1 MSARKRRKK
10 MTKKERVVRLIRRQ
24 QVDYLPSN
32 VFFASPDTKISLQR
46 SLGLASIEALDAFL
60 ENHLPMTA
68 IRDDIYRYRGNRDYL
83 KKAEQTVHARVDW
96 EKEVVYDRWG
106 IGFDMKSDG
115 TCIAHHPLGG
125 ASDTEILNYKVPD
138 PDVPGNYSMAEED
151 LKRLSAEYLIFLSGY
166 LGIFERAWMLM
177 GYEEL
182 LVGMESNEKYVSV
195 LLEKILENK
204 LSIARKSIEMGF
216 EVGHTGDDFG
226 GQYSLMMSKDTW
238 RRCLMPLYSKLWRV
252 YKDAGLPV
260 IHHSC
265 GNVTEIMGDLVDL
278 GVDVLEPV
286 QRVMDFR
293 KLKKDFGKHIVFWGG
308 IPTQTVFPFGTPT
321 DVRRETKEVIATL
334 GENGGLIIG
343 PDQEIMADV
352 PINNI
357 VAYVETVLEEREK
370 VLHM

>member
-1 MSARKRRKK
+1 
-10 MTKKERVVRLIRRQ
+10 MTKKERVQRLIRRQ
-24 QVDYLPSN
+24 AIDYLPSN

-46 SLGLASIEALDAFL
+46 SLGLASIEELDGFL

-68 IRDDIYRYRGNRDYL
+68 IRDDIYRYRGNREYL
-83 KKAEQTVHARVDW
+83 EKAQHTIHARVDW

-115 TCIAHHPLGG
+115 TCIAHHPLRG
-125 ASDTEILNYKVPD
+125 ASDREIMGYVVPD
-138 PDVPGNYSMAEED
+138 PDVPGNYAMAEED
-151 LKRLSAEYLIFLSGY
+151 LKRLSGEYLIFLSGY

-182 LVGMESNEKYVSV
+182 LVGLECGEKSTAV

-204 LSIARKSIEMGF
+204 LSIARKSVELGF

-226 GQYSLMMSKDTW
+226 GQYSLMMSRDTW
-238 RRCLMPLYSKLWRV
+238 RRCFRPLYQRLWRV

-265 GNVTEIMGDLVDL
+265 GNVTDIMGDLVDL

-293 KLKKDFGKHIVFWGG
+293 KLKKEYGRHIVFWGG
-308 IPTQTVFPFGTPT
+308 IPTQTVFPFGTPD
-321 DVRRETKEVIATL
+321 DVRRETREVIRTL
-334 GENGGLIIG
+334 GAGGGHIIG

-352 PINNI
+352 PIDNI
-357 VAYVETVLEEREK
+357 VAYVETVREERDK
-370 VLHM
+370 VLRS